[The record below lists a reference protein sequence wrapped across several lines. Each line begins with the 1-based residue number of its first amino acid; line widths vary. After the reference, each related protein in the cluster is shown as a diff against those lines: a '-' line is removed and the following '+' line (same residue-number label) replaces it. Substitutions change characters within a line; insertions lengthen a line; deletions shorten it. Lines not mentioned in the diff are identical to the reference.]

1 MVAPEVWGYLA
12 VAASALAWGSFGVFT
27 KTAAIREAKV
37 DPMVI
42 QCYMSVAIFLV
53 SWLVAAIPG
62 VGVSFTY
69 WGVIGAAIWT
79 PASCAS
85 IFGIKYLGLGVSQGS
100 WSGII
105 MVTSFVWG
113 VAYFSYPVEHIA
125 LTILALVLLL
135 LGSSGLAIT
144 GAGILRRL
152 GLPEYIPAD
161 DEKHSSCNNVSINKE
176 EESLLGNNNN
186 TSNTEP
192 TPTTP
197 TVTVFQRIIGVIC
210 VLIVGLFAGSVM
222 VPFNLFQKTNSSVT
236 HSIKYLISYGI
247 GVLGVTPLLV
257 IPYFVI
263 KREMPNFHLNKPSI
277 IIFGLLT
284 GVTWSIGNFASYY
297 ATDYLGLSIG
307 YPLTQMALLVAGL
320 WGLFWYRE
328 IKGWFSITQFFS
340 FAIIVLA
347 GAALLGIF
355 GPREPK
361 VTPTPTPYPTPTL
374 TSYPTPT
381 PGVAYW

>member
-1 MVAPEVWGYLA
+1 MVAHEVWGYLA
-12 VAASALAWGSFGVFT
+12 VAVSALAWGSFGVFT

-53 SWLVAAIPG
+53 SWLVAALPG

-85 IFGIKYLGLGVSQGS
+85 IFGIKYLGLGVAQGS

-113 VAYFSYPVEHIA
+113 VAYFDYPVKHIT
-125 LTILALVLLL
+125 LTVIALVLLL
-135 LGSSGLAIT
+135 LGSFGVAIT

-161 DEKHSSCNNVSINKE
+161 EYNITGSGKNISINKE
-176 EESLLGNNNN
+176 DEALLKKN
-186 TSNTEP
+186 EP
-192 TPTTP
+192 AP
-197 TVTVFQRIIGVIC
+197 VTILQRIIGGVC
-210 VLIVGLFAGSVM
+210 VLMVGLFAGSVM
-222 VPFNLFQKTNSSVT
+222 VPFNLFQKDSSVT
-236 HSIKYLISYGI
+236 HSLKYLISYGI
-247 GVLGVTPLLV
+247 GVLGVTPFLV
-257 IPYFVI
+257 TPYFLI
-263 KREMPNFHLNKPSI
+263 KREIPNFHFNNPAI

-297 ATDYLGLSIG
+297 ATDFLGLSIG

-320 WGLFWYRE
+320 WGLLWYRE
-328 IKGWFSITQFFS
+328 IKGWFSITQFFTC
-340 FAIIVLA
+340 AVIVLC
-347 GAALLGIF
+347 GAALLGVF
-355 GPREPK
+355 GPRGNP
-361 VTPTPTPYPTPTL
+361 TPTPTPVPYPTPT
-374 TSYPTPT
+374 SSPIPTPT
-381 PGVAYW
+381 PAAYY